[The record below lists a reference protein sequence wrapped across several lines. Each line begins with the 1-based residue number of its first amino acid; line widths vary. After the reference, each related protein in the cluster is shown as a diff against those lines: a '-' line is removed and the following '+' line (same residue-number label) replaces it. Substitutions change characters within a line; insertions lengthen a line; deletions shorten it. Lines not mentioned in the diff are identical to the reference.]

1 MSLNKLTNS
10 ADYLQKQFLN
20 LGCNDIKCSSAQVA
34 GKDVVTTAGNKNL
47 DQTLTTTQTVFTN
60 DQELVTK
67 KYVDDSGGGVPPNV
81 LTTAGGQN
89 ITLTNTTSQTTFTL
103 PQEFITKKYVDDSI
117 DAQKPTYTNFL
128 KSFTGEFY
136 NDGVVVLEWD
146 GFDEI
151 LIRLVT
157 AKNNVYTTGLVNYG
171 GTYPSGQHMLL
182 STVNNDFYQ
191 NSSVGQIDFT
201 ISCDDDQLFPF
212 YKIRFHISGN
222 NTSYYCYAI
231 VEKFT

>member
-20 LGCNDIKCSSAQVA
+20 LGCNDIKCSSIQVA

-60 DQELVTK
+60 DQQLVTK
-67 KYVDDSGGGVPPNV
+67 KYVDSGGIVPPNV
-81 LTTAGGQN
+81 LTTSGGQN

-103 PQEFITKKYVDDSI
+103 PQELITKKYVDDSI

-157 AKNNVYTTGLVNYG
+157 AKSNVYATGLVNYG

-182 STVNNDFYQ
+182 STVNDDFYQ

>member
-60 DQELVTK
+60 DQQLVTK
-67 KYVDDSGGGVPPNV
+67 KYVDSGGIVPPNV
-81 LTTAGGQN
+81 LTTSGGQN

-103 PQEFITKKYVDDSI
+103 PQELITKKYVDDSI

-136 NDGVVVLEWD
+136 NDGVVVLDWD

-157 AKNNVYTTGLVNYG
+157 AKSNVYATGLVNYG
-171 GTYPSGQHMLL
+171 GSYPSGQHMLL
-182 STVNNDFYQ
+182 TTVNDDFYQ